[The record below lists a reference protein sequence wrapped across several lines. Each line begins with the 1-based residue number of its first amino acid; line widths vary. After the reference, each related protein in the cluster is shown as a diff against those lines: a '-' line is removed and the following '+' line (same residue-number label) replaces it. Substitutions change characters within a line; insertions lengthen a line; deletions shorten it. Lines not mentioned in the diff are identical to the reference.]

1 VAAKPERRFKVV
13 SDNRKARFNYA
24 IGDTFEAGIVLTGS
38 EVKSLRAGK
47 ATIAESYADAR
58 GGELWLINSNIPEYL
73 QASRFNHAPKRAR
86 KLLLQKRE
94 INRLVGAVEREGM
107 TIVPLK
113 LYFNEKGRAKVEIAL
128 ARGKKL
134 HDKRET
140 LKKRSWERERG
151 RLMRMKGSSCAT
163 AYADFSAS
171 PRSPQF
177 YVALL
182 DHAAGNAPAGFAGRV
197 GFIVVAARVNDHG
210 RPVSVEHGIRLAFL
224 ECKGGVEHFD
234 DQVAALRDVQIG
246 HVTGVLAFRRHHAV
260 LFVARIEVSARRSEW
275 RLALADRMDVK
286 CVLAWRQSLNRSINQ
301 HALWRLREID

>member
-1 VAAKPERRFKVV
+1 MAAKPERRLKVV
-13 SDNRKARFNYA
+13 ADNRRARFNYE

-113 LYFNEKGRAKVEIAL
+113 LYFNEKGRAKIEIAL

-151 RLMRMKGSSCAT
+151 RLMRMKG
-163 AYADFSAS
+163 
-171 PRSPQF
+171 
-177 YVALL
+177 
-182 DHAAGNAPAGFAGRV
+182 
-197 GFIVVAARVNDHG
+197 
-210 RPVSVEHGIRLAFL
+210 
-224 ECKGGVEHFD
+224 
-234 DQVAALRDVQIG
+234 
-246 HVTGVLAFRRHHAV
+246 
-260 LFVARIEVSARRSEW
+260 
-275 RLALADRMDVK
+275 
-286 CVLAWRQSLNRSINQ
+286 
-301 HALWRLREID
+301 